1 MKGNTFLV
9 VVNEITFKPVP
20 WNCMTIR
27 KLNCFG
33 KVHISQQWINTI
45 CSLAMQVFM
54 CHKKSTHS
62 PCVVSW
68 PAVDHP
74 VLRHRRN
81 DYSSMFLS
89 IQAAAASANY
99 DAIILTCLQE
109 RNGKRDHRVQEHI
122 LVLSNIHVCQ
132 QLKFYC
138 LCSNSYGIIRLSVMC
153 TWSRPKGGSETKL
166 EFLQSVDVTFSL
178 AKLWSVGRFSSF
190 WLWFLGSKCCLCY
203 SQWWQHCSKWHSAW
217 N

>member
-1 MKGNTFLV
+1 MHV
-9 VVNEITFKPVP
+9 
-20 WNCMTIR
+20 
-27 KLNCFG
+27 
-33 KVHISQQWINTI
+33 SQQWINTI

-54 CHKKSTHS
+54 CHKNQPTVHVLSLDLQL
-62 PCVVSW
+62 
-68 PAVDHP
+68 DHP

-81 DYSSMFLS
+81 VYSSMFLS

-109 RNGKRDHRVQEHI
+109 RNGKRDHKVPEHI
-122 LVLSNIHVCQ
+122 LVLSNIHVYQ

-138 LCSNSYGIIRLSVMC
+138 LCSNSYRIIRLSVMC
-153 TWSRPKGGSETKL
+153 TRSRPKRGSETKL

-178 AKLWSVGRFSSF
+178 AKLWSVRRFSSF
-190 WLWFLGSKCCLCY
+190 WLWFLDSKCRLCY
-203 SQWWQHCSKWHSAW
+203 IQWWQHCSKWHSAW